1 MISKKVELKLKRVK
15 LIQSGQKEAANEVLR
30 EYWDYDAQLKNPII
44 EVLSQ
49 NDVDKTRETV
59 SDIVDETPKD
69 VIEEKTEEKVVK
81 KHKFNS
87 IDDLVKIKG
96 IGKETAK
103 DIKKIY
109 KTMDKLVKVLNNG
122 ENLPLRND
130 IAKKI
135 RKELI

>member
-15 LIQSGQKEAANEVLR
+15 LIQSGQKEAADQVLK
-30 EYWDYDAQLKNPII
+30 EYLDYDAQLKKGISGKDTENVNEII
-44 EVLSQ
+44 S
-49 NDVDKTRETV
+49 NTV
-59 SDIVDETPKD
+59 EETPKE
-69 VIEEKTEEKVVK
+69 VVKENTKEKVVK

-130 IAKKI
+130 ITKKI